1 MGSIAVGALNVSE
14 HGRLDE
20 SDVRAKI
27 ATEDGQVA
35 QLAVA
40 GADGRR
46 RRHLVAAHAQ
56 MAVQILLKLVTEMA
70 IGTFDQGLVSFRVGL
85 DGQGSRIFPIRDSAI
100 FLDERDEVGLCA
112 ARVVP
117 AQMLQQNFPRLI
129 SPMADPAND
138 SIVLPVITCGFR
150 RWDKKRR
157 KRTIQIKTGS
167 SNQSN
172 STRDFPI
179 FIILS

>member
-85 DGQGSRIFPIRDSAI
+85 DGQGSRIVPIRDSAI
-100 FLDERDEVGLCA
+100 FLDETESMYRAVFTFPSGNELTTCCL
-112 ARVVP
+112 VP
-117 AQMLQQNFPRLI
+117 AIENGGTPFSSVFTLLPWHAPIIKDMHKLKRIVLI
-129 SPMADPAND
+129 SF
-138 SIVLPVITCGFR
+138 C
-150 RWDKKRR
+150 
-157 KRTIQIKTGS
+157 
-167 SNQSN
+167 
-172 STRDFPI
+172 
-179 FIILS
+179 

>member
-1 MGSIAVGALNVSE
+1 VGSIAVGALNVSA

-35 QLAVA
+35 QLAVK
-40 GADGRR
+40 GADGR

-56 MAVQILLKLVTEMA
+56 VAVQILLKLVTEMA

-138 SIVLPVITCGFR
+138 SIVSLGLC
-150 RWDKKRR
+150 
-157 KRTIQIKTGS
+157 S
-167 SNQSN
+167 
-172 STRDFPI
+172 
-179 FIILS
+179 

>member
-1 MGSIAVGALNVSE
+1 MSLKSRIMGSIAVGALNVSA

-46 RRHLVAAHAQ
+46 RRHGVAAHAQ
-56 MAVQILLKLVTEMA
+56 VAVQILLKLVREMA
-70 IGTFDQGLVSFRVGL
+70 IGTIHQGLVSFRVGL
-85 DGQGSRIFPIRDSAI
+85 DGQGSRKVFIRDSAI

-117 AQMLQQNFPRLI
+117 AQMLQQIFPRLI

-150 RWDKKRR
+150 RLDKNGEREPLR
-157 KRTIQIKTGS
+157 
-167 SNQSN
+167 
-172 STRDFPI
+172 
-179 FIILS
+179 